1 MKYLKKMNKG
11 VVLTIIVLL
20 ILVIY
25 LITLETSRNKEKPKI
40 EEICKEYI
48 ELINKYAIAPENS
61 QKLYKTENISKEETE
76 KIKNQTRNEINK
88 QLLELEKELDT
99 KMIDNDLAK
108 EMQINRLREYLE
120 NSNNPFESVIT
131 NFNKEITKIK
141 KFEFDEDQVTVTFTS
156 KVEEETKYLQE
167 SEEGTKELS
176 KKGNFN
182 HGDETITLQK
192 IDGAWKMVYA
202 DLMYADPSSYNM
214 GMTTM
219 INL

>member
-61 QKLYKTENISKEETE
+61 QKLYKTENISKEEKE

-182 HGDETITLQK
+182 HSDETITLQK

>member
-61 QKLYKTENISKEETE
+61 QKLYKTDNISKEETE
-76 KIKNQTRNEINK
+76 KIKNLTRNEINK
-88 QLLELEKELDT
+88 QLLELEKEFDT

-182 HGDETITLQK
+182 HSDETITLQK
-192 IDGAWKMVYA
+192 IDGTWKIVYA